1 MSSIDAASR
10 ALEAVG
16 LTDLEARCYAFL
28 QGNGA
33 ATGYTVAKG
42 VGRPTANVYKAL
54 ESLRLRGALE
64 VEEGK
69 PRLCRAVPSEEFL
82 ATLERGFQQRRSAAA
97 QRLAE
102 VRAPSQDSRVYH
114 LQTPEQVFERFRS
127 LLAEVEEV
135 ALLDLFPGAAARL
148 AGDLAAAADRGVL
161 VVAKVY
167 ARLDLGG
174 AVTLVQPAAKRTLE
188 RWRGEW
194 ANGVFDGRQHLLA
207 LLDRDLSR
215 VHQAVW
221 SGSDWV
227 SWVYHGALVHE
238 LRQIP
243 VRGAARD
250 AARAALRDARI
261 ESAPGYRQLTE
272 RLAAD
277 VAGSIAER

>member
-10 ALEAVG
+10 ALEALG

-64 VEEGK
+64 VEEGR
-69 PRLCRAVPSEEFL
+69 PRVCRAVPPEELL
-82 ATLERGFQQRRSAAA
+82 ATLESDFQHRRSAAA
-97 QRLAE
+97 ERLAE
-102 VRAPSQDSRVYH
+102 MRAPSRDARVYH

-161 VVAKVY
+161 VVAKLY
-167 ARLDLGG
+167 SKLDLGG
-174 AVTLVQPAAKRTLE
+174 AVTLVQPSAARTLE

-207 LLDRDLSR
+207 LLDHELSK

-221 SGSDWV
+221 SASGWV
-227 SWVYHGALVHE
+227 SWVYHSALVHE
-238 LRQIP
+238 LRQVP
-243 VRGAARD
+243 ARG
-250 AARAALRDARI
+250 AARAALADPRI
-261 ESAPGYRQLTE
+261 ESAPGYRELTE

-277 VAGSIAER
+277 AAGSFEER